1 MWIYTANIS
10 YSGVRDKILL
20 SQILLTRMHS
30 LNVWAICLQAV
41 AFTSAHST
49 LANFCR
55 VSSYFCL
62 SASLYISVHLY
73 VAVNILSVQSKATLL
88 AGVVCTNIGCGGGL
102 RGSQREVARHGPT
115 LVQAHTHTHKHT
127 AAKAGSSKSYTPP
140 GEARTHRGTGSQ
152 EEGAAS
158 VSLIKTVAVHLN
170 LLLTLL

>member
-1 MWIYTANIS
+1 MQ
-10 YSGVRDKILL
+10 V
-20 SQILLTRMHS
+20 
-30 LNVWAICLQAV
+30 
-41 AFTSAHST
+41 
-49 LANFCR
+49 NFCR
-55 VSSYFCL
+55 VFVYQVI

-73 VAVNILSVQSKATLL
+73 VAVNVLSVRSKETLL

-115 LVQAHTHTHKHT
+115 PVQAHTHTHT

-140 GEARTHRGTGSQ
+140 GEARTHTGAGSQ

-158 VSLIKTVAVHLN
+158 VSLIKTVAVHLD